1 MQLIKS
7 FLYGFLVLLIFTGN
21 IGWDVFTHTC
31 EEDGVSVAYVINTIN
46 HCEEH
51 NEKLPPCCQQEHEK
65 DDCCDDEVS
74 YYNLKF
80 DFFENIQLHVFQV
93 IFIQPSHYEIIDEVR
108 KDELIVQYTNT
119 DPPPISLSRR
129 LSVIQTYLI

>member
-1 MQLIKS
+1 MQLLKA
-7 FLYGFLVLLIFTGN
+7 LGFSLMTIVLFAGT

-31 EEDGVSVAYVINTIN
+31 EEDGVSVAYVINTIE
-46 HCEEH
+46 HCDEHKEE
-51 NEKLPPCCQQEHEK
+51 LPPCCQEEEEE

-93 IFIQPSHYEIIDEVR
+93 IYVLPHHFEIIDEIQ
-108 KDELIVQYTNT
+108 KDESIAQYTNT
-119 DPPPISLSRR
+119 DPPPISVARR
-129 LSVIQTYLI
+129 LSLIQSYLI